1 MMAPP
6 EIEVLSER
14 SCRGNRQCGNCSK
27 DRTEMGERN
36 NATGNPVD
44 VGVRSFNE
52 LFDATDW
59 PLAVDTYQRGFVWG
73 EDKVEQ
79 LIEDLAAYQRQS
91 EPKPPYFM
99 GTLLLHRN
107 AERRKRYVIDGQ
119 QRLTALCVLYHSLH
133 DELPPQC
140 ALRYS
145 PASARLI
152 RGAARQ
158 FRQAT
163 TRLDT
168 TLLENVM
175 FTVVQVDH
183 ADLAFTFF
191 DTQNNRG
198 VPLHA
203 TDLLKAY
210 HLRAVTGET
219 TAQQESLQ
227 RQCATRWEQLQ
238 NSAPVMSHEQTLV
251 QTMFTRFLWR
261 ARCWTGKRAIEGDHD
276 ALLREFQLQSLQADG
291 THNTV
296 PLYQARSNRRALSLT
311 LAEDGHGALQL
322 SEISLS
328 PHAADLPF
336 AIRQPIHRGL
346 GFFLYA
352 DKYAAM
358 LRQLMRDETAER
370 DVLRFR
376 DVHRRLVRKNSL
388 FLEEVFLL
396 AALFY
401 TDQFGCER
409 LWEFSLW
416 LEHALGAVRVEKQQ
430 VRKESAQKFFR
441 DAPVMNL
448 LDVIAGAFRPD
459 QVIDNL
465 KSQRYDSY
473 RSEKIDMGKSGVQ
486 ATYKQAVLNY
496 YGQPPERGLAAKSE
510 WVAQRLSE
518 G

>member
-1 MMAPP
+1 
-6 EIEVLSER
+6 
-14 SCRGNRQCGNCSK
+14 
-27 DRTEMGERN
+27 MGKRDD
-36 NATGNPVD
+36 AIGNPVD
-44 VGVRSFNE
+44 VGIRSFNE
-52 LFDATDW
+52 LFDAAEW

-73 EDKVEQ
+73 DDKVAQ
-79 LIEDLAAYQRQS
+79 LIEDLVTYQLQP

-99 GTLLLHRN
+99 GTVLLHRDAVRQN
-107 AERRKRYVIDGQ
+107 RYVIDGQ

-133 DELPPQC
+133 NELPPQC

-152 RGAARQ
+152 RAAARQ

-163 TRLDT
+163 TMPNAT
-168 TLLENVM
+168 SFEQVV
-175 FTVVQVDH
+175 FSVVQVDQV
-183 ADLAFTFF
+183 DLAFTFF

-219 TAQQESLQ
+219 TDQQENLQ
-227 RQCATRWEQLQ
+227 RQCARRWEQLQ
-238 NSAPVMSHEQTLV
+238 NGKPVLSHEQAFV
-251 QTMFTRFLWR
+251 QTMFARFLWR
-261 ARCWTGKRAIEGDHD
+261 ARRWTGKRALEGDHD
-276 ALLREFQLQSLQADG
+276 ALLHEFQSQSLKANG

-311 LAEDGHGALQL
+311 LAEDGHSALQL
-322 SEISLS
+322 IEISLS

-358 LRQLMRDETAER
+358 LRRLMRDATTDR

-376 DVHRRLVRKNSL
+376 DVYRRLVRKNSL
-388 FLEEVFLL
+388 FLAEIFLL
-396 AALFY
+396 AVLFY
-401 TDQFGCER
+401 ADQFGSER

-416 LEHALGAVRVEKQQ
+416 LEHALGGVRVEKQQ
-430 VRKESAQKFFR
+430 VRQESAQKFFR

-459 QVIDNL
+459 QVIDHL

-473 RSEKIDMGKSGVQ
+473 RNEQINMENSGVQ
-486 ATYKQAVLNY
+486 ATYKQAVLDY
-496 YGQPPERGLAAKSE
+496 YGQPSDCGLAAKSE

>member
-1 MMAPP
+1 
-6 EIEVLSER
+6 
-14 SCRGNRQCGNCSK
+14 
-27 DRTEMGERN
+27 MGERS
-36 NATGNPVD
+36 NAIGNPVD

-52 LFDATDW
+52 LFDAGDW

-73 EDKVEQ
+73 NDKVAQ
-79 LIEDLAAYQRQS
+79 LIEDLVAYQRQP
-91 EPKPPYFM
+91 EPKPPYYM
-99 GTLLLHRN
+99 GTVLLHRN
-107 AERRKRYVIDGQ
+107 AERQKRYVIDGQ

-133 DELPPQC
+133 GELPPQC

-152 RGAARQ
+152 RLAARQ

-163 TRLDT
+163 TTLDA
-168 TLLENVM
+168 TLLEDAV
-175 FTVVQVDH
+175 FTMVQVDH

-227 RQCATRWEQLQ
+227 RQCAKRWEQLQ
-238 NSAPVMSHEQTLV
+238 NSAPVMSHEQALV

-261 ARCWTGKRAIEGDHD
+261 ARRWTGKRAIEGDHD
-276 ALLREFQLQSLQADG
+276 ALLHEFQLQSLKADG
-291 THNTV
+291 AHNTV

-322 SEISLS
+322 SGISLS

-358 LRQLMRDETAER
+358 LRRLMRDETAER

-388 FLEEVFLL
+388 FLEEIFLL

-401 TDQFGCER
+401 ADQFGSER

-430 VRKESAQKFFR
+430 VRQESAQKFFR

-459 QVIDNL
+459 QVIDHL

-473 RSEKIDMGKSGVQ
+473 RSEKIDMDKSGVQ
-486 ATYKQAVLNY
+486 ATYKQAVLDY
-496 YGQPPERGLAAKSE
+496 YGRPSDCSLAAKSE